1 MKDKTRERFINT
13 EIWVRGL
20 YMLLFLIAYNIA
32 EFIIVLLAVFQFIS
46 ALFTGRANEA
56 LIQFGKNLSV
66 FVYEIFE
73 FLTFNTDERPFP
85 FNPWPDEDPGG
96 DDWLQDPMDDEL
108 EAEQASTDT
117 ESVIIDV
124 DASESDDSDPSDV
137 GKQ

>member
-85 FNPWPDEDPGG
+85 FKPWPDEDPGG

-108 EAEQASTDT
+108 EPEQASTDT